1 MTTEDA
7 FAELRKRDDGFDL
20 AQLRVLHMLHELESD
35 PGDMSTSVRLGFKW
49 AEAGEG
55 QGLFLCVCS
64 APCEDPD
71 LCGRVFFERAVEYQ
85 ELHDGFAAGREQ
97 VFRLPLPDTEDGKQ
111 DLTFALWVCA
121 NCELRGTGAI
131 FDTWVGRFFD
141 IPARLLQYEH
151 EERSRSYLGLR
162 ESMGKA
168 YPDAFAEN
176 SYVTIILYKR
186 AS

>member
-1 MTTEDA
+1 MNEDV

-20 AQLRVLHMLHELESD
+20 GALKVMHMLHELESKPED
-35 PGDMSTSVRLGFKW
+35 VSSTVRLGFKW
-49 AEAGEG
+49 AEIGEG

-64 APCEDPD
+64 AQCLEPQD
-71 LCGRVFFERAVEYQ
+71 CGRLFFDKVVENQ
-85 ELHDGFAAGREQ
+85 GLHDGFAAGREQ
-97 VFRLPLPDTEDGKQ
+97 IFELPLPDTEDGTQ
-111 DLTFALWVCA
+111 ALVFSLWVCN
-121 NCELRGTGAI
+121 NCELRGTGAV

-141 IPARLLQYEH
+141 IPARLLQFEH

-162 ESMGKA
+162 KSMGKA

-176 SYVTIILYKR
+176 SYVTLLLYKR